1 MKKKGER
8 SMAMILAL
16 AMVFVNLFVS
26 SVWAEP
32 GDVEINATNFP
43 DATFMAYVKTF
54 DTDNNGILSQAE
66 LAAVTE
72 IDVKEKEIANLKGI
86 EYFTKLEKLDC
97 QKKPIDK
104 LGCK

>member
-1 MKKKGER
+1 
-8 SMAMILAL
+8 MAMILAL